1 MKHKVLMTASTWSH
15 IRSFHLPYLQEF
27 QRLGWETHVGC
38 PGIPADAP
46 YVDRAIELPFEK
58 RMNAPANFRAAR
70 ILRERIKAEQYDL
83 IITHTSLAA
92 FFTRLAV
99 KGMKHR
105 PRLINVVHGYLFDDD
120 TPAIKRSVLLAA
132 EKLTAPETDLLLTMN
147 EWDFEAAKKYR
158 LGKQIEKIPGIGVDF
173 SRLDTATAEDG
184 AALRAE
190 LGIPG
195 DAFVLIYP
203 AEFSERKSQRVL
215 IEAMAMLPKNVF
227 LVLPG
232 SGALLEDC
240 RALAQKVG
248 FGERALFPGYIYDMA
263 PWYRMAD
270 AAVTASRSEG
280 LPFNVMEAMYCG
292 LPVVASAVKGHSD
305 LIEESV
311 TGLLY
316 PYGDAVKCAEQVRR
330 VMEKTGLGMKLGERA
345 RIDTRLYALD
355 RVLPKVME
363 QHYMRQIAGDS
374 IEGMSMER

>member
-1 MKHKVLMTASTWSH
+1 MTASTWSH

-46 YVDRAIELPFEK
+46 YVDRAVVLPFEK
-58 RMNAPANFRAAR
+58 RMSAPANFRAAR
-70 ILRERIKAEQYDL
+70 ILREQIKTEQYDL
-83 IITHTSLAA
+83 IITHTTLAA

-99 KGMKHR
+99 KGMKNR

-120 TPAIKRSVLLAA
+120 TPAVKRSILLAA

-173 SRLDTATAEDG
+173 SRLDSATPEDG

-190 LGIPG
+190 LGIPA

-203 AEFSERKSQRVL
+203 AEFSANKSQRVL
-215 IEAMAMLPKNVF
+215 IEAMAMLPENTV

-232 SGALLEDC
+232 NGALLEEC
-240 RALAQKVG
+240 RTLADRLGLKNRV
-248 FGERALFPGYIYDMA
+248 LFPGYVSDVA
-263 PWYRMAD
+263 RWYRMSD
-270 AAVTASRSEG
+270 IAVAASRKEG

-292 LPVVASAVKGHSD
+292 LPVVASAVKGHTD
-305 LIEESV
+305 LIEDGV

-316 PYGDAVKCAEQVRR
+316 PYGDAKACMAQVQR
-330 VMEKTGLGMKLGERA
+330 VMDDETIRHQLSERG
-345 RIDTRLYALD
+345 RVSVPRFDLYA
-355 RVLPKVME
+355 VLPELMCR
-363 QHYMRQIAGDS
+363 Y
-374 IEGMSMER
+374 GMMISQNASRETTRKELNK